1 MLTYANTVLA
11 ARKKAR
17 LGGVLAT
24 IGKVTCEPNGTNAIP
39 SRVTAWLDAR
49 APGEAELT
57 EVLAGIERAS
67 VERAARDRTE
77 FAMVNES
84 YTAETVFD
92 PSLRDRLSELLGG
105 APTLGT
111 GAGHDAGVFAMAG
124 VPTAMLFVRNPTGI
138 SHSPE
143 EYAEMDDCLAGV
155 EALTGVLRELA
166 D

>member
-24 IGKVTCEPNGTNAIP
+24 IGKVTCEPNSTNTIP

-57 EVLAGIERAS
+57 AVVAEIERAS
-67 VERAARDRTE
+67 IERAARDRTD

-84 YTAETVFD
+84 YTAETALD
-92 PSLRDRLSELLGG
+92 PSLRDRLAKLLGG
-105 APTLGT
+105 APILST
-111 GAGHDAGVFAMAG
+111 GAGHDAGVFAIAG
-124 VPTAMLFVRNPTGI
+124 IPTAMLFVRNPTGV

-143 EYAEMDDCLAGV
+143 EYAEMGDCLAGV
-155 EALTGVLRELA
+155 EALTEVLRELA
-166 D
+166 R